1 MPVTTKKEKIKF
13 WRNWTLANALVL
25 ILSYIISLLVVI
37 LIAEIIFGFSVD
49 EWGSPF
55 QQSVLSIAAGIVIG
69 FSIGLTQWRLL
80 KRVFEVSSF
89 WLYSVALG
97 FIIIE
102 LIAGIILW
110 KMDINR
116 GELNFIEN
124 NAPGHALL
132 LAITGLV
139 VGIFQFPLLRKHY
152 HGCVYWVMAST
163 LAWGIGVLI
172 TAINQNSELAL
183 LITFITGTILYGVIT
198 GATLLWILQP
208 REINT

>member
-13 WRNWTLANALVL
+13 WRKWILANALVL
-25 ILSYIISLLVVI
+25 ILSYVISLLVML
-37 LIAEIIFGFSVD
+37 LIAETIFGFSVD

-55 QQSVLSIAAGIVIG
+55 QQTVLSIAAGIVIG
-69 FSIGLTQWRLL
+69 FSIGYTQWRLL
-80 KRVFEVSSF
+80 KRIFNVSSI

-97 FIIIE
+97 FIIVE
-102 LIAGIILW
+102 LFAGIILW

-116 GELNFIEN
+116 GELNFIEF
-124 NAPGHALL
+124 NAPAHALL

-139 VGIFQFPLLRKHY
+139 VGIIQLPLLRKHF
-152 HGCVYWVMAST
+152 HGSVYWIIAST
-163 LAWGIGVLI
+163 LAWGIGVFI

-198 GATLLWILQP
+198 GATLVWILQP
-208 REINT
+208 REINS